1 MKGLAIARASWAGT
15 AALFVTAT
23 PALAFDGWLALAV
36 SVDLLLFVGGAAIFL
51 WAYGIAVARSREN
64 EIGIG
69 GLYFLQGT
77 APSDVRNRLLGSLA
91 AQTVIA
97 LATAIA
103 RPFTPLAF
111 GILVPVW
118 GLGLCGLWG
127 ARYGTFGPR
136 VPAQRPH

>member
-1 MKGLAIARASWAGT
+1 MKGQAIVRASWAGT
-15 AALFVTAT
+15 AAVAATAI
-23 PALAFDGWLALAV
+23 PAAAFDSWMPPAV
-36 SVDLLLFVGGAAIFL
+36 IVDLLLFVGGIAIFL
-51 WAYGIAVARSREN
+51 WAYGIAVGRSREN

-77 APSDVRNRLLGSLA
+77 APHDVRNRLLGSLA
-91 AQTVIA
+91 AQTAIA
-97 LATAIA
+97 LATAIL

-127 ARYGTFGPR
+127 ARYGSFGPR
-136 VPAQRPH
+136 VPSPRPH

>member
-1 MKGLAIARASWAGT
+1 MKGQAIVRVSWAGT
-15 AALFVTAT
+15 AAVAITAI
-23 PALAFDGWLALAV
+23 PAAAADSWMGQAV
-36 SVDLLLFVGGAAIFL
+36 AVDLLLFVGGIAIFL
-51 WAYGIAVARSREN
+51 WAYGIAVGRSREN

-77 APSDVRNRLLGSLA
+77 APADVRNQLLGSLA

-97 LATAIA
+97 LATAGL

-118 GLGLCGLWG
+118 GLGLSGFWG

-136 VPAQRPH
+136 VPTQRRH